1 MKTLTPRDHAE
12 AVALFRAEV
21 VGALVHRELERGDLQ
36 AALRELSKQ
45 KFRPPRLHG
54 HGPRTFSVPTLERW
68 YYAYREGGLEALR
81 PQPRSDRGRA
91 LELTAE
97 QRSLLLAIREEH
109 PRASV
114 PMILRTL
121 VADGRLVKD
130 AVSASTVRRLYRE
143 NGLDRIGVR
152 DAASGKVRLRWQ
164 AQHPGAL
171 WHGDVCHASIR
182 TAEGASRP
190 VRIHALLDDASRYV
204 VVIEARDHE
213 KEDDMLA
220 VLLRALRRHPLPEV
234 LYLDNGSTYVG
245 ETLRLACERLGITL
259 IHARPYDAPARG
271 KMERFWRTLREGCLD
286 FCGGLTTLHDL
297 NLRLFAW
304 VDEHY
309 HLAPHG
315 GLMGKTPAQIFEGGR
330 EEKDMVDEAKLRAA
344 LTVHARRRVRRDNTL
359 SLDGR
364 DWETTLSFLAGRV
377 VTVGQSLATPDL
389 PPWIEHEKKAYPL
402 QAVDPIKNARRR
414 REAIKKAKP
423 AAGVDFDPPA
433 ALVGNLLGK
442 RGRR

>member
-1 MKTLTPRDHAE
+1 MKTLSPRDHAE
-12 AVALFRAEV
+12 AVALFRAEI
-21 VGALVHRELERGDLQ
+21 VGALSHRELERGDLQ
-36 AALRELSKQ
+36 AALRELSRQ

-54 HGPRTFSVPTLERW
+54 HGPRHFSVPTLERW

-91 LELTAE
+91 LELTPA
-97 QRSLLLAIREEH
+97 QRLLLLSIREEH

-114 PMILRTL
+114 PLILRTL
-121 VADGRLVKD
+121 VADGRLGEGV
-130 AVSASTVRRLYRE
+130 VSASTVRRLYRE

-164 AQHPGAL
+164 ADRPCAL
-171 WHGDVCHASIR
+171 WHGDVCHAAIR
-182 TAEGASRP
+182 LADGASRP

-204 VVIEARDHE
+204 LVIEAREHE

-220 VLLRALRRHPLPEV
+220 VMVRALRRHPLPEV
-234 LYLDNGSTYVG
+234 LYLDNGPTYSG
-245 ETLRLACERLGITL
+245 ESLRLACERLGITL
-259 IHARPYDAPARG
+259 VHAKPYDAPARG

-286 FCGGLTTLHDL
+286 FCGGLTSLHDL
-297 NLRLFAW
+297 NVRLFAW

-315 GLMGKTPAQIFEGGR
+315 GLLGKTPAQVFEVPR
-330 EEKDMVDEAKLRAA
+330 DEADMVDEAKLRSA
-344 LTVHARRRVRRDNTL
+344 LTVHVRRRVRRDNTL
-359 SLDGR
+359 SLDGH

-389 PPWIEHEKKAYPL
+389 PPWIEHEKKSYPL
-402 QAVDPIKNARRR
+402 QRVDPIQNASRKRDM
-414 REAIKKAKP
+414 IKKARFP
-423 AAGVDFDPPA
+423 RDTGFDPPG
-433 ALVGNLLGK
+433 ALVGKMLGK
-442 RGRR
+442 RGSR